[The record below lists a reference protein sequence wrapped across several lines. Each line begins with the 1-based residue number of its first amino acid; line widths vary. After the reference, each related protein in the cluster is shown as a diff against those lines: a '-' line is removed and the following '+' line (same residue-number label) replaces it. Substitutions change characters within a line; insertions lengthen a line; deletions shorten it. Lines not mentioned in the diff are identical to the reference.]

1 MAKYV
6 FDRETGGFK
15 PKRATFRSV
24 LSAIVRYTLA
34 ILAAAA
40 VFYVVFAL
48 AFSTEQEQELERENR
63 LLEAEYAALNERIGL
78 VEDAVGHLQERDRAI
93 YRDVFDT
100 DPPNYLLPAQDSLL
114 PTGAELERMSET
126 DLVWDAYAL
135 VKRMESVAS
144 EVSRQLVEIDT
155 ALASGGL
162 VPTAIPSI
170 VPIASLSPLQT
181 GASVGRKI
189 NPFYKTVRDHSG
201 LDLLASAGTPVR
213 CTADGQVVQVVHSE
227 KGMGNQVTVSH
238 KGGFRTVYAHLADIR
253 VSAGQS
259 LRQGALIGT
268 VGQSGTCFAPCLHYE
283 VQRDGIPQDPVNY
296 FFAGLSPAAYR
307 EMMTVAQTTGQ
318 SMD

>member
-6 FDRETGGFK
+6 FDRESGGFK
-15 PKRATFRSV
+15 PKRASLRGV
-24 LSAIVRYTLA
+24 LLAIVRYFLA
-34 ILAAAA
+34 ILVAA
-40 VFYVVFAL
+40 VAFYLVFAL
-48 AFSTEQEQELERENR
+48 AFSTEREQELERENR
-63 LLEAEYAALNERIGL
+63 LLEAEYVALSDRMSL
-78 VEDAVGHLQERDRAI
+78 VEGAVGHLQERDRAI
-93 YRDVFDT
+93 YRDVFNT
-100 DPPNYLLPAQDSLL
+100 DPPNYLLPVQDTLL
-114 PTGAELERMSET
+114 PSGAELERMPET

-144 EVSRQLVEIDT
+144 EVSRHLAEIDT
-155 ALASGGL
+155 AFSSGSL
-162 VPTAIPSI
+162 VPTAIPSV
-170 VPIASLSPLQT
+170 VPLAAFSPVQT
-181 GASVGRKI
+181 GASVGKRV
-189 NPFYKTVRDHSG
+189 NPFYKTIREHSG
-201 LDLLASAGTPVR
+201 LDLLAPAGTPVR
-213 CTADGQVVQVVHSE
+213 CTADGQVVQVVRSE
-227 KGMGNQVTVSH
+227 KGMGNQVTVAH

-283 VQRDGIPQDPVNY
+283 VQRDGFTQDPVNF